1 MTTTEKAIIKLG
13 NLPFLVE
20 QAADGTYKLEL
31 GEVASAIGESSEK
44 IISFLDSQRVTTVTG
59 YIPVSAAV
67 KFWMTEAINGNVKA
81 QSLAFASMV
90 ECVERR
96 ADSQFLIEDQNE

>member
-1 MTTTEKAIIKLG
+1 MNITEKAIIKLG
-13 NLPFLVE
+13 YFPFMVE
-20 QAADGTYKLEL
+20 QAKDGTYELEL
-31 GEVASAIGESSEK
+31 EEVASAIEGTSEK
-44 IISFLDSQRVTTVTG
+44 IISFLNSQRVTTTTG

-81 QSLAFASMV
+81 QSLAFASIV

-96 ADSQFLIEDQNE
+96 ADSLFLSEEES